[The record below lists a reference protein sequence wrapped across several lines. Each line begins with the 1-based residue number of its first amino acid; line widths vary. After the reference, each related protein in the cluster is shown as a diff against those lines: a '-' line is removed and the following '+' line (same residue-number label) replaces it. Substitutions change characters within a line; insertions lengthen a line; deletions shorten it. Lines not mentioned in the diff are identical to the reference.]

1 MKSCARFVFLLVAM
15 FALIT
20 LPAYAK
26 DNDWQSH
33 YTKAEKAYA
42 NRNLFEA
49 RHEFL
54 IALKQ
59 AETCQQHNELAQRL
73 ESLAASYQS
82 QDNQILAQ
90 PLFKLVHKMKS
101 GTM

>member
-1 MKSCARFVFLLVAM
+1 M
-15 FALIT
+15 FTLINM
-20 LPAYAK
+20 PAYAK
-26 DNDWQSH
+26 DSDWQSH

-59 AETCQQHNELAQRL
+59 AGNCQQHDELAQRL
-73 ESLAASYQS
+73 ESLAASYQA
-82 QDNQILAQ
+82 QDNQMLAQ
-90 PLFKLVHKMKS
+90 PLFKLVHKMKA